1 MAAHRFIPNNFIFP
15 LDLCDNLSHNDSVDD
30 DSIEIVNHELL
41 FGAMRKHPQSKTA
54 LFAWEKVIL
63 DTLITSFQ
71 AVKMVLPSADYVG
84 HRYTVFNICGNKYR
98 LITEIDY
105 ELSRIDLKAFW
116 THAEYSKKYNQLAL
130 IRGLL

>member
-1 MAAHRFIPNNFIFP
+1 MAHRFIQNNLIIP

-41 FGAMRKHPQSKTA
+41 FNAARKHPPSKTA

-71 AVKMVLPSADYVG
+71 AVKMVLPSTDYVG

-105 ELSRIDLKAFW
+105 ELSIIDLKAFW
-116 THAEYSKKYNQLAL
+116 THAEYSKRNNQQAL
-130 IRGLL
+130 MKGLL